1 MEHSKDYQS
10 HIASSILALISN
22 ANTQKYA
29 ILDLDE

>member
-1 MEHSKDYQS
+1 MEHTKDYLN

-22 ANTQKYA
+22 VDTQKYA